1 MRHFA
6 PHGRKSDR
14 KRSCNAEG
22 KKCDI
27 VILLLTLHCRADCF
41 IILQMLLQQG
51 QHFQEQI
58 KYEMLTRTCSSSR
71 LKRSHCSSAVEG
83 ARVAEDGERGGS
95 STHTR
100 TPPARGNV
108 LRSSHDTQRCISP
121 CARETKSYHR
131 GEDDKKSDAFEC
143 ATKCLIP
150 RNLELEDAQ
159 YDPLNDDRA
168 TLAHT
173 MSCIAERR
181 SARRPFSRSCSLSL
195 NSHNR
200 FPFQDAQTSNFR
212 IASESTTWR
221 KFWSAS
227 KQRPYYQ
234 HVATKQVVWEIPESI
249 CEPRKQEELNLLRY
263 KAFNFSCRVLIKA
276 LFDT

>member
-1 MRHFA
+1 
-6 PHGRKSDR
+6 
-14 KRSCNAEG
+14 
-22 KKCDI
+22 
-27 VILLLTLHCRADCF
+27 
-41 IILQMLLQQG
+41 
-51 QHFQEQI
+51 
-58 KYEMLTRTCSSSR
+58 MLTRTCSPSR
-71 LKRSHCSSAVEG
+71 LKLSHCSSAEEG

-121 CARETKSYHR
+121 RARETKYDHR

-150 RNLELEDAQ
+150 RNLELEDAP
-159 YDPLNDDRA
+159 YDPLNDKALLQCRSKFPNDDRA
-168 TLAHT
+168 TLADT

-181 SARRPFSRSCSLSL
+181 SAAKARSPFSRSCSLSL
-195 NSHNR
+195 NSQER

-221 KFWSAS
+221 KFWSTS

-234 HVATKQVVWEIPESI
+234 HVATKQVVWEIPESF
-249 CEPRKQEELNLLRY
+249 CEPMKQEELNLLRY
-263 KAFNFSCRVLIKA
+263 KAFNFS
-276 LFDT
+276 

>member
-1 MRHFA
+1 
-6 PHGRKSDR
+6 
-14 KRSCNAEG
+14 
-22 KKCDI
+22 
-27 VILLLTLHCRADCF
+27 
-41 IILQMLLQQG
+41 
-51 QHFQEQI
+51 
-58 KYEMLTRTCSSSR
+58 MLTQTCSPSR
-71 LKRSHCSSAVEG
+71 LKLSHCSSAVEV

-95 STHTR
+95 STHTP

-108 LRSSHDTQRCISP
+108 LKSSHDTQRCISP
-121 CARETKSYHR
+121 FTRVTRSYHR
-131 GEDDKKSDAFEC
+131 GEDDKTSDAFEC

-168 TLAHT
+168 TLAGT
-173 MSCIAERR
+173 ISC
-181 SARRPFSRSCSLSL
+181 
-195 NSHNR
+195 NR

-234 HVATKQVVWEIPESI
+234 HVATKQVVWEIPKSFF
-249 CEPRKQEELNLLRY
+249 EPRKQGELNLLRY
-263 KAFNFSCRVLIKA
+263 KAFDFSCSVLIKA